1 MQSASQTNDRQ
12 ITEWPH
18 LPTVQPDITLL
29 LDMEGVIREA
39 TLSPAMSSESVDGWL
54 GRPWVEV
61 AGEMGG
67 DKVKRMVDD
76 ARVSGISAFRQI
88 NQRFPSGLEIP
99 MEFTTVLLGG
109 RAGMLAIGK
118 NLQAV
123 AELQSRLIAAQQTM
137 ERDYW
142 KLREIETRYRL
153 VFDASNE
160 AVMIVSAANLR
171 IIEANRTAIEALN
184 SSRRRNEDLA
194 GRELLHDVAA
204 EDREAVREMLA
215 RIRERGKA
223 LSILVH
229 LGADAKPWM
238 LRGSLITAEP
248 GHVFLLQ
255 FTAATDLSAPA
266 EKGEHSTVEELIDH
280 LPDGFVAL
288 DEAGIIRHANQA
300 FLDLVQ
306 LGSKGSA
313 IGESLGRWL
322 WQPGADLNAL
332 LANIQRHKTVR
343 LFTTSIRGELG
354 TDTEVEISAGS
365 RRRRRTEPDRRAAS
379 QRGPPPSL
387 RRRERPAAHGAGL
400 DERADRK
407 ILAAQAGQEHG
418 QRRRAALCQ
427 AGAGTCRRQPDGDRR
442 TSGIEPAE
450 PLCKAQ
456 SLRPRRQGVGR
467 RGNPRG
473 LIWRCIPSL
482 PQRSEK
488 PIFRTA
494 NGKRSILRAR
504 FSRMARCWSSASPI
518 IASFRPAPTPPNS
531 SI

>member
-1 MQSASQTNDRQ
+1 MAA
-12 ITEWPH
+12 

-29 LDMEGVIREA
+29 LDMDGVIREA
-39 TLSPAMSSESVDGWL
+39 TLSPAMSAESVDGWL
-54 GRPWVEV
+54 GRPWVEI
-61 AGEMGG
+61 AGDMGG

-76 ARVSGISAFRQI
+76 ARVSGISAFRQM

-160 AVMIVSAANLR
+160 AVMIVSTANLR
-171 IIEANRTAIEALN
+171 IIEANRTAIEAVN
-184 SSRRRNEDLA
+184 SPRRRNEDLA
-194 GRELLHDVAA
+194 GRELLHEVAA

-229 LGADAKPWM
+229 LGAEARPWM

-255 FTAATDLSAPA
+255 FTAATDLSVKA
-266 EKGEHSTVEELIDH
+266 EHSEQSTVEDLVDR
-280 LPDGFVAL
+280 LPDAFVAL
-288 DEAGIIRHANQA
+288 DATGIIRHANQA

-306 LGSKGSA
+306 VGSKGSA

-332 LANIQRHKTVR
+332 LTNIQLHKTVR
-343 LFTTSIRGELG
+343 LFTTTVRGELG
-354 TDTEVEISAGS
+354 TDTEIEISAASSEGS
-365 RRRRRTEPDRRAAS
+365 EHNHIGVLLRNVARRLPSTGESDLLRTALAS
-379 QRGPPPSL
+379 LSEQIGKSSL
-387 RRRERPAAHGAGL
+387 RKLVKNTVGIVEQHYVKEALEIAGGNRTATAELLGLSRQSLYAKLSRYGL
-400 DERADRK
+400 DDKGPGSE
-407 ILAAQAGQEHG
+407 
-418 QRRRAALCQ
+418 
-427 AGAGTCRRQPDGDRR
+427 
-442 TSGIEPAE
+442 E
-450 PLCKAQ
+450 PL
-456 SLRPRRQGVGR
+456 
-467 RGNPRG
+467 
-473 LIWRCIPSL
+473 
-482 PQRSEK
+482 ED
-488 PIFRTA
+488 
-494 NGKRSILRAR
+494 
-504 FSRMARCWSSASPI
+504 
-518 IASFRPAPTPPNS
+518 
-531 SI
+531 

>member
-1 MQSASQTNDRQ
+1 MAA
-12 ITEWPH
+12 

-39 TLSPAMSSESVDGWL
+39 TLSPAMSGESVDGWL
-54 GRPWVEV
+54 GRPWVEI

-67 DKVKRMVDD
+67 DKIKRMVDD

-160 AVMIVSAANLR
+160 AVVIVSAANLR

-215 RIRERGKA
+215 RVRERGKA

-238 LRGSLITAEP
+238 LRGSLITADP
-248 GHVFLLQ
+248 GHIFLLQ
-255 FTAATDLSAPA
+255 FTAASSPVTM
-266 EKGEHSTVEELIDH
+266 ERGQHSTVEDLIDH
-280 LPDGFVAL
+280 VPDGFVAL
-288 DEAGIIRHANQA
+288 DETGIIRHANQA

-306 LGSKGSA
+306 IGAKGSA

-343 LFTTSIRGELG
+343 LFTTTIRGELG
-354 TDTEVEISAGS
+354 TDTEIEISAGNS
-365 RRRRRTEPDRRAAS
+365 EGSEQNYSGVLLRNVARRLPSTGEGDLLRTALGSISEQIGKS
-379 QRGPPPSL
+379 SL
-387 RRRERPAAHGAGL
+387 RKLVKNTVSIVEQHYVKEALELAGGNRTATAELLGLSRQSLYAKLNRYGL
-400 DERADRK
+400 DDK
-407 ILAAQAGQEHG
+407 GS
-418 QRRRAALCQ
+418 
-427 AGAGTCRRQPDGDRR
+427 D
-442 TSGIEPAE
+442 AE
-450 PLCKAQ
+450 
-456 SLRPRRQGVGR
+456 
-467 RGNPRG
+467 
-473 LIWRCIPSL
+473 
-482 PQRSEK
+482 E
-488 PIFRTA
+488 
-494 NGKRSILRAR
+494 
-504 FSRMARCWSSASPI
+504 
-518 IASFRPAPTPPNS
+518 TPED
-531 SI
+531 

>member
-1 MQSASQTNDRQ
+1 MAA
-12 ITEWPH
+12 
-18 LPTVQPDITLL
+18 LPTAPPDITLL

-39 TLSPAMSSESVDGWL
+39 TLSPAMSAESVDGWL

-76 ARVSGISAFRQI
+76 ARVTGISAFRQI

-99 MEFTTVLLGG
+99 MEYTTVLLGG

-160 AVMIVSAANLR
+160 AVVIVSAADLR
-171 IIEANRTAIEALN
+171 ILEANPTAIEALT
-184 SSRRRNEDLA
+184 SPRRRNEHLA

-229 LGADAKPWM
+229 LGPAAKPWM

-248 GHVFLLQ
+248 GHLFLLQ

-266 EKGEHSTVEELIDH
+266 DKAGHSAVEELIDQ

-288 DEAGIIRHANQA
+288 DDAGIIRHVNQA

-332 LANIQRHKTVR
+332 LANIHKHKTVR
-343 LFTTSIRGELG
+343 LFTTTIRGELG
-354 TDTEVEISAGS
+354 TETEIEISAGAS
-365 RRRRRTEPDRRAAS
+365 EAEQGQIGVLIRNVARRLPSGSETDLLRSTLGSMSEQIGKS
-379 QRGPPPSL
+379 SL
-387 RRRERPAAHGAGL
+387 RQLVKNTVSIVEQHYVKQALELAEGNRTATAELLGLSRQSLYAKLNRYGLEDKGL
-400 DERADRK
+400 DTE
-407 ILAAQAGQEHG
+407 E
-418 QRRRAALCQ
+418 
-427 AGAGTCRRQPDGDRR
+427 
-442 TSGIEPAE
+442 
-450 PLCKAQ
+450 
-456 SLRPRRQGVGR
+456 
-467 RGNPRG
+467 
-473 LIWRCIPSL
+473 
-482 PQRSEK
+482 
-488 PIFRTA
+488 
-494 NGKRSILRAR
+494 
-504 FSRMARCWSSASPI
+504 
-518 IASFRPAPTPPNS
+518 TPED
-531 SI
+531 

>member
-1 MQSASQTNDRQ
+1 MAA
-12 ITEWPH
+12 

-39 TLSPAMSSESVDGWL
+39 TLSPSMSNESVDGWL

-67 DKVKRMVDD
+67 EKVKRMVDD
-76 ARVSGISAFRQI
+76 ARVTGISAFRQI

-171 IIEANRTAIEALN
+171 ILEANRTAIEALN
-184 SSRRRNEDLA
+184 SPRRRNEDIA
-194 GRELLHDVAA
+194 GRELLHDIAA
-204 EDREAVREMLA
+204 EDRDAVREVLA

-229 LGADAKPWM
+229 LGAEAKPWM
-238 LRGSLITAEP
+238 LRGSLMTAEP

-255 FTAATDLSAPA
+255 FTAATDLSAPK
-266 EKGEHSTVEELIDH
+266 EKGELPTIEELVGH

-288 DEAGIIRHANQA
+288 DEAGIVRHANQA

-306 LGSKGSA
+306 LGSKSSA

-322 WQPGADLNAL
+322 SQPGADLNAL
-332 LANIQRHKTVR
+332 LSNIQRHRTVR

-354 TDTEVEISAGS
+354 TETEVEISAGTGEDEPGQIGVLLRNVA
-365 RRRRRTEPDRRAAS
+365 RRLPSGSESDFLRTAL
-379 QRGPPPSL
+379 GPMNEQIGKSSL
-387 RRRERPAAHGAGL
+387 RQLVKNTVGIVEQHYVKQALELAGGNRTATAELLGLSRQSLYAKLNRYGL
-400 DERADRK
+400 DDK
-407 ILAAQAGQEHG
+407 G
-418 QRRRAALCQ
+418 
-427 AGAGTCRRQPDGDRR
+427 PDV
-442 TSGIEPAE
+442 EE
-450 PLCKAQ
+450 
-456 SLRPRRQGVGR
+456 
-467 RGNPRG
+467 
-473 LIWRCIPSL
+473 
-482 PQRSEK
+482 
-488 PIFRTA
+488 
-494 NGKRSILRAR
+494 
-504 FSRMARCWSSASPI
+504 
-518 IASFRPAPTPPNS
+518 TPED
-531 SI
+531 

>member
-1 MQSASQTNDRQ
+1 MAA
-12 ITEWPH
+12 

-29 LDMEGVIREA
+29 LDMDGVIREA
-39 TLSPAMSSESVDGWL
+39 TLSPAMSGESVDGWL
-54 GRPWVEV
+54 GRPWVEI
-61 AGEMGG
+61 AGEIGG

-153 VFDASNE
+153 VFAASNE
-160 AVMIVSAANLR
+160 AVVIVSAANLR

-184 SSRRRNEDLA
+184 SPRRRNEDLA

-204 EDREAVREMLA
+204 EDREAVRDMLA

-229 LGADAKPWM
+229 LGTEARPWM

-255 FTAATDLSAPA
+255 FTPATDLSVPA
-266 EKGEHSTVEELIDH
+266 DDAGHSTVEELIDH

-288 DEAGIIRHANQA
+288 DESGIVRHANQA

-306 LGSKGSA
+306 VGSKGSA
-313 IGESLGRWL
+313 VGESLGRWL
-322 WQPGADLNAL
+322 SQPGADLNAL
-332 LANIQRHKTVR
+332 LANIQRHRTVR
-343 LFTTSIRGELG
+343 LFTTTIRGELG
-354 TDTEVEISAGS
+354 TETEVEISAGVGES
-365 RRRRRTEPDRRAAS
+365 AQDRIGVLVRNVARRLPSGGESDLLRQALGSMSEQIGKS
-379 QRGPPPSL
+379 SL
-387 RRRERPAAHGAGL
+387 RKLVKNTVSIVEQHYVKQALDLAG
-400 DERADRK
+400 
-407 ILAAQAGQEHG
+407 GN
-418 QRRRAALCQ
+418 
-427 AGAGTCRRQPDGDRR
+427 R
-442 TSGIEPAE
+442 TATAE
-450 PLCKAQ
+450 LLGLSRQ
-456 SLRPRRQGVGR
+456 SLYAKL
-467 RGNPRG
+467 NLYG
-473 LIWRCIPSL
+473 LEDKGSDT
-482 PQRSEK
+482 EE
-488 PIFRTA
+488 
-494 NGKRSILRAR
+494 
-504 FSRMARCWSSASPI
+504 
-518 IASFRPAPTPPNS
+518 TPED
-531 SI
+531 

>member
-1 MQSASQTNDRQ
+1 MAA
-12 ITEWPH
+12 

-39 TLSPAMSSESVDGWL
+39 TLSPAMSNESVDGWL

-61 AGEMGG
+61 AGESGG
-67 DKVKRMVDD
+67 DKIKRMVDD

-99 MEFTTVLLGG
+99 MEYTTVLLGG

-171 IIEANRTAIEALN
+171 IMEANRTAVEALN

-204 EDREAVREMLA
+204 EDRDAVREMLA

-255 FTAATDLSAPA
+255 FTAATDLSAPK
-266 EKGEHSTVEELIDH
+266 EKGEHPSVEQLVDH

-288 DEAGIIRHANQA
+288 DEAGIIQHANQA

-306 LGSKGSA
+306 VGSKGSA

-354 TDTEVEISAGS
+354 SETEVEISAGAS
-365 RRRRRTEPDRRAAS
+365 DGEQGQIGVLLRNVARRLSSGTESDLLRTALGSMSEQIGKS
-379 QRGPPPSL
+379 SL
-387 RRRERPAAHGAGL
+387 RTLVKNTVSVVEQHYVKQALELAG
-400 DERADRK
+400 
-407 ILAAQAGQEHG
+407 GN
-418 QRRRAALCQ
+418 
-427 AGAGTCRRQPDGDRR
+427 R
-442 TSGIEPAE
+442 TATAE
-450 PLCKAQ
+450 LLGLSRQ
-456 SLRPRRQGVGR
+456 SLYAKLNRY
-467 RGNPRG
+467 G
-473 LIWRCIPSL
+473 LEDKGSDA
-482 PQRSEK
+482 EE
-488 PIFRTA
+488 
-494 NGKRSILRAR
+494 
-504 FSRMARCWSSASPI
+504 
-518 IASFRPAPTPPNS
+518 TPED
-531 SI
+531 

>member
-1 MQSASQTNDRQ
+1 MAA
-12 ITEWPH
+12 

-39 TLSPAMSSESVDGWL
+39 TLSPAMGAESVDGWL
-54 GRPWVEV
+54 GRPWVEI

-99 MEFTTVLLGG
+99 MEYTTVLLGG

-160 AVMIVSAANLR
+160 AVLIVSAANLR
-171 IIEANRTAIEALN
+171 IIEANPTAVDALN
-184 SSRRRNEDLA
+184 SQRRRNEDLS
-194 GRELLHDVAA
+194 GRELLHEVAA
-204 EDREAVREMLA
+204 ADREAVRDMLA

-229 LGADAKPWM
+229 LGPEAKPWM

-255 FTAATDLSAPA
+255 FTAATDLSAPV
-266 EKGEHSTVEELIDH
+266 EKAGHSTVEDLIDH

-288 DEAGIIRHANQA
+288 DDAGIIRHANQA

-322 WQPGADLNAL
+322 WQPGADLHAL
-332 LANIQRHKTVR
+332 LVNIQKHKTIR
-343 LFTTSIRGELG
+343 LFTTTIRGELG
-354 TDTEVEISAGS
+354 TETEIEISAGTGEAEQGQIGVLLRNVARRLPSGGEADLLRSALRSMSEQIGKSSLRSLVKNTVGIVEQHYVKQALELAGGNRTATAELLGLS
-365 RRRRRTEPDRRAAS
+365 RQSLYAKLNRYGLEDKEPDT
-379 QRGPPPSL
+379 
-387 RRRERPAAHGAGL
+387 E
-400 DERADRK
+400 E
-407 ILAAQAGQEHG
+407 
-418 QRRRAALCQ
+418 
-427 AGAGTCRRQPDGDRR
+427 
-442 TSGIEPAE
+442 TSEA
-450 PLCKAQ
+450 
-456 SLRPRRQGVGR
+456 
-467 RGNPRG
+467 
-473 LIWRCIPSL
+473 
-482 PQRSEK
+482 
-488 PIFRTA
+488 
-494 NGKRSILRAR
+494 
-504 FSRMARCWSSASPI
+504 
-518 IASFRPAPTPPNS
+518 
-531 SI
+531 

>member
-1 MQSASQTNDRQ
+1 MAA
-12 ITEWPH
+12 

-39 TLSPAMSSESVDGWL
+39 TLSPAMGSESVDGWL
-54 GRPWVEV
+54 GRAWVEV
-61 AGEMGG
+61 AGDMGG
-67 DKVKRMVDD
+67 DKVRRMVDD
-76 ARVSGISAFRQI
+76 ARASGISAFRQI
-88 NQRFPSGLEIP
+88 NQRFPSGMEIP

-160 AVMIVSAANLR
+160 AVVVVSAANLR
-171 IIEANRTAIEALN
+171 IMEANRTAIEALN
-184 SSRRRNEDLA
+184 SSRRRNEDLT

-204 EDREAVREMLA
+204 EDRDAVREMLA

-229 LGADAKPWM
+229 LGAEARPWM

-255 FTAATDLSAPA
+255 FTAATDLSTPA
-266 EKGEHSTVEELIDH
+266 EKREYSTVEELIDR
-280 LPDGFVAL
+280 LPDGFVAV
-288 DEAGIIRHANQA
+288 DEAGVIGHVNQA

-306 LGSKGSA
+306 IGSKGSA

-332 LANIQRHKTVR
+332 LANIQRHKAVR
-343 LFTTSIRGELG
+343 LFTTTIRGELG
-354 TDTEVEISAGS
+354 TETEIEISAAIGEFNQIGVLLRNVARRLPSGGESDLLRSALGS
-365 RRRRRTEPDRRAAS
+365 MSEQIGKS
-379 QRGPPPSL
+379 SL
-387 RRRERPAAHGAGL
+387 RKLVKNTVSVVEQHYVKQALELASGNRTATAELLGLSRQSLYAKLNRYGL
-400 DERADRK
+400 DDK
-407 ILAAQAGQEHG
+407 
-418 QRRRAALCQ
+418 
-427 AGAGTCRRQPDGDRR
+427 
-442 TSGIEPAE
+442 EPNAE
-450 PLCKAQ
+450 
-456 SLRPRRQGVGR
+456 
-467 RGNPRG
+467 
-473 LIWRCIPSL
+473 
-482 PQRSEK
+482 E
-488 PIFRTA
+488 
-494 NGKRSILRAR
+494 
-504 FSRMARCWSSASPI
+504 
-518 IASFRPAPTPPNS
+518 TPEA
-531 SI
+531 

>member
-1 MQSASQTNDRQ
+1 MAA
-12 ITEWPH
+12 

-39 TLSPAMSSESVDGWL
+39 TLSPAMSGESIDGWL
-54 GRPWVEV
+54 GRPWVEI
-61 AGEMGG
+61 AGDMGG

-171 IIEANRTAIEALN
+171 IIEANRTAIDAL
-184 SSRRRNEDLA
+184 SSARRRNEDLA

-229 LGADAKPWM
+229 LGPEASPWM

-255 FTAATDLSAPA
+255 FTPATDLSAPTPN
-266 EKGEHSTVEELIDH
+266 GERSTVEDLVDY

-288 DEAGIIRHANQA
+288 DPTGIVRHANQA

-306 LGSKGSA
+306 IGSKGSA
-313 IGESLGRWL
+313 VGESLGRWL

-343 LFTTSIRGELG
+343 LFTTTIRGELG

-365 RRRRRTEPDRRAAS
+365 GEGEQSHIGVLLRNVARRLPSSGESDFQRTALGSMSEQIGKS
-379 QRGPPPSL
+379 SL
-387 RRRERPAAHGAGL
+387 RKLVKNTVSVVEQHYVKEALELAG
-400 DERADRK
+400 
-407 ILAAQAGQEHG
+407 GN
-418 QRRRAALCQ
+418 
-427 AGAGTCRRQPDGDRR
+427 R
-442 TSGIEPAE
+442 TATAE
-450 PLCKAQ
+450 LLGLSRQ
-456 SLRPRRQGVGR
+456 SLYAKLNRYGFDDKG
-467 RGNPRG
+467 
-473 LIWRCIPSL
+473 SDT
-482 PQRSEK
+482 EE
-488 PIFRTA
+488 
-494 NGKRSILRAR
+494 
-504 FSRMARCWSSASPI
+504 
-518 IASFRPAPTPPNS
+518 TPED
-531 SI
+531 

>member
-1 MQSASQTNDRQ
+1 MAA
-12 ITEWPH
+12 

-39 TLSPAMSSESVDGWL
+39 TLSPAMSGESIDGWL
-54 GRPWVEV
+54 GRPWVEI

-67 DKVKRMVDD
+67 DKIKRMVDD

-160 AVMIVSAANLR
+160 AVVIVSAANLR

-204 EDREAVREMLA
+204 EDREAVRDMLA
-215 RIRERGKA
+215 RVRERGKA

-248 GHVFLLQ
+248 GHIFLLQ
-255 FTAATDLSAPA
+255 FTAANSPVTMERSQ
-266 EKGEHSTVEELIDH
+266 HSTVEDLVDH

-306 LGSKGSA
+306 IGSKASA

-343 LFTTSIRGELG
+343 LFTTTIRGELG
-354 TDTEVEISAGS
+354 TDTEIEISAGHS
-365 RRRRRTEPDRRAAS
+365 EGSEHNHIGVLLRNVARRLAANGEGDLLRTALGSISEQIGKS
-379 QRGPPPSL
+379 SL
-387 RRRERPAAHGAGL
+387 RKLVKNTVSIVEQHYVKEALELAGGNRTATAELLGLSRQSLYAKLNRYGL
-400 DERADRK
+400 DDK
-407 ILAAQAGQEHG
+407 GS
-418 QRRRAALCQ
+418 
-427 AGAGTCRRQPDGDRR
+427 D
-442 TSGIEPAE
+442 AE
-450 PLCKAQ
+450 
-456 SLRPRRQGVGR
+456 
-467 RGNPRG
+467 
-473 LIWRCIPSL
+473 
-482 PQRSEK
+482 E
-488 PIFRTA
+488 
-494 NGKRSILRAR
+494 
-504 FSRMARCWSSASPI
+504 
-518 IASFRPAPTPPNS
+518 TPED
-531 SI
+531 

>member
-1 MQSASQTNDRQ
+1 MAA
-12 ITEWPH
+12 

-39 TLSPAMSSESVDGWL
+39 TLSPALGAESVEGWL
-54 GRPWVEV
+54 GRPWVEI
-61 AGEMGG
+61 AGDMGG

-76 ARVSGISAFRQI
+76 ARVTGISAFRQI

-171 IIEANRTAIEALN
+171 IIEANRSAIEAL
-184 SSRRRNEDLA
+184 SSTRRRNEDLA

-204 EDREAVREMLA
+204 EDRESVREMLA

-229 LGADAKPWM
+229 LGAEAKPWM

-248 GHVFLLQ
+248 GHMFLLQ
-255 FTAATDLSAPA
+255 FTAATDLSAPR
-266 EKGEHSTVEELIDH
+266 ENVEHSTVEDLIDH

-288 DEAGIIRHANQA
+288 DETGVIRRANRA

-332 LANIQRHKTVR
+332 LANIQKHRTVR
-343 LFTTSIRGELG
+343 LFTTTIRGELG
-354 TDTEVEISAGS
+354 TDTEIEISAGS
-365 RRRRRTEPDRRAAS
+365 GEGGEQNHIGVLLRNVARRLAPNGDGDVLRTVLGSMSEQIGKS
-379 QRGPPPSL
+379 SL
-387 RRRERPAAHGAGL
+387 RKLVKNTVSVVEQHYVKQALELAKGNRTATAELLGLSRQSLYAKLNRYGL
-400 DERADRK
+400 DDK
-407 ILAAQAGQEHG
+407 
-418 QRRRAALCQ
+418 
-427 AGAGTCRRQPDGDRR
+427 GTDSEE
-442 TSGIEPAE
+442 TSED
-450 PLCKAQ
+450 
-456 SLRPRRQGVGR
+456 
-467 RGNPRG
+467 
-473 LIWRCIPSL
+473 
-482 PQRSEK
+482 
-488 PIFRTA
+488 
-494 NGKRSILRAR
+494 
-504 FSRMARCWSSASPI
+504 
-518 IASFRPAPTPPNS
+518 
-531 SI
+531 